1 MTTPTDS
8 YDVPTSGITGGGIR
22 EDLTN
27 IIEDVSPTE
36 TPFMSMIG
44 RGKARNVF
52 HEWQTD
58 ALAAAVDDNAVIE
71 GDDATNDAIS
81 ATTRVGNYCQ
91 ISDKVIQLTGTVQA
105 VDFAGKQKNVKGYQ
119 LMRRSQELKRDMD
132 MQMCSN
138 KASVIPTSAVAA
150 VSGGYECFITTND
163 SRGTGGSDTGYS
175 GGLWNAPTDGTQ
187 RAITEDML
195 KAVLK
200 LCWDNGGKPTKLIC
214 GSFNKQKISGFTGGS
229 TRFDKGE
236 DKRLTAAID
245 YYISDF
251 CEVQVVPS
259 RFSRSRSVLVVDPTL
274 WSLCYLRKFQT
285 HELAKLGDSDRWQ
298 LLVQYCLR
306 GNNEL
311 GSGIIAD
318 LTTS

>member
-1 MTTPTDS
+1 MATPSNAFDTPTAVGDP
-8 YDVPTSGITGGGIR
+8 D
-22 EDLTN
+22 DLTS

-58 ALAAAVDDNAVIE
+58 ALAAAADDNAAIE
-71 GDDATNDAIS
+71 GEDATTAAITP
-81 ATTRVGNYCQ
+81 TTRVGNYCQ

-105 VDFAGKQKNVKGYQ
+105 IDFVGKQKNLKGYQ

-132 MQMCSN
+132 KQMCSN
-138 KASVIPTSAVAA
+138 KASVVPTSSVAGQSA
-150 VSGGYECFITTND
+150 GYESFITTND
-163 SRGTGGSDTGYS
+163 SRGTSGSDTGWS

-187 RAITEDML
+187 RAITEAMV

-200 LCWDNGGKPTKLIC
+200 LCWDNGGTPTKLIC
-214 GSFNKQKISGFTGGS
+214 GSFNKQKISGFTGNT
-229 TRFDKGE
+229 TRTDKAE
-236 DKRLTAAID
+236 DKRLTAAVD

-251 CEVQVVPS
+251 GTVQVVPS
-259 RFSRSRSVLVVDPTL
+259 RFSRSRSVLVVDPSL
-274 WSLCYLRKFQT
+274 WSLCYLRKFKTSQ
-285 HELAKLGDSDRWQ
+285 LAKLGDSDKWQ
-298 LLVQYCLR
+298 LVVQYTLR
-306 GNNEL
+306 CNNEL
-311 GSGIIAD
+311 GSGVVAD